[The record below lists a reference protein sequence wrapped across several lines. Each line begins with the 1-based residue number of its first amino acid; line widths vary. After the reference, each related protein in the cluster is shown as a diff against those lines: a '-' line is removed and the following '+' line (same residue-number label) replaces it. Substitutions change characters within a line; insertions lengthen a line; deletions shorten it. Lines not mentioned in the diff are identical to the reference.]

1 MNGGIIPPTP
11 FTNLLSK
18 ATLLSITSALG
29 HGSLFSQATEPQ
41 QSATTHAV
49 ELPTGLAL
57 PLSDDQHLTGDL
69 SWESLSRRPHVGGE
83 KMTGFCQVLR
93 VEDAVPVSMS
103 PDVALLRSLLPAQ
116 GPSAFGGKPR
126 ATLQHRK
133 NPARGKTIHYLDL

>member
-11 FTNLLSK
+11 FTKLLSK

-49 ELPTGLAL
+49 ELPTELAL

-93 VEDAVPVSMS
+93 VEDAVPCQCPLTLRFSGLCCQ
-103 PDVALLRSLLPAQ
+103 PKALPHLEENPGRRYST
-116 GPSAFGGKPR
+116 GK
-126 ATLQHRK
+126 TLQGERQY
-133 NPARGKTIHYLDL
+133 II